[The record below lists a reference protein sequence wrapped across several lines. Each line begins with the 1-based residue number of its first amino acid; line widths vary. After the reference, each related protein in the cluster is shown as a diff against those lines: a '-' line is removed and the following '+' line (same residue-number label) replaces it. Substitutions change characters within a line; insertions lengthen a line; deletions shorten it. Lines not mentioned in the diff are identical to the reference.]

1 MRIAASISILCIGYA
16 AVLQSAIGMEA
27 ITRCTLG
34 SDRSH
39 TLVLLRDHPIDSTA
53 VYYLSKDGAA
63 SVRLYQGDEDQSR
76 GQDIQIA
83 CVGTKERA
91 FVISGEFNSNYLQG
105 VAVRFN
111 TKAKRWERVNFAE
124 RTRPVA
130 VYFDVE
136 GMAILIPNSTRNES
150 GKRYIIYRYEGGK
163 DNGEQMYLNRLPKSQ
178 GVQIRMPE
186 SRSREK

>member
-1 MRIAASISILCIGYA
+1 MRIAAFISVLCIGYA
-16 AVLQSAIGMEA
+16 TIPRSAIGMEA
-27 ITRCTLG
+27 VTHCTLG

-105 VAVRFN
+105 VAIRFN

-124 RTRPVA
+124 RTRPTA
-130 VYFDVE
+130 VYFDTE
-136 GMAILIPNSTRNES
+136 GMAILIPNSMRNES
-150 GKRYIIYRYEGGK
+150 DKRYIVYRYASGK
-163 DNGEQMYLNRLPKSQ
+163 DNGEQMYLNRLPTSQ
-178 GVQIRMPE
+178 GVQIRVPE